1 MERITRVMILIL
13 CFSGFWFP
21 SDAETA
27 SKKNKTVV
35 GRNNQS
41 IPKADFYKRFHE
53 YICRGLGKDESDIV
67 VSSLKVTG
75 NKPVPAG
82 EVNIQLFQKDK
93 RKLSGNVRLVAVIS
107 VNGVAK
113 NKVKLSGW
121 VDLFESVVCTTRNLK
136 RGDTITEEDVYLERR
151 NIAHLPP
158 NLMFDIN
165 KVTGFMVKHQVKAD
179 SCIKE
184 WMLEKAPIVGRG
196 DIVTIIAETGG
207 LKVAVPGR
215 ILIKGYEGELV
226 RVQNLMSQKEIYAEV
241 VNPETVTVAF

>member
-1 MERITRVMILIL
+1 M
-13 CFSGFWFP
+13 
-21 SDAETA
+21 
-27 SKKNKTVV
+27 
-35 GRNNQS
+35 
-41 IPKADFYKRFHE
+41 
-53 YICRGLGKDESDIV
+53 
-67 VSSLKVTG
+67 
-75 NKPVPAG
+75 
-82 EVNIQLFQKDK
+82 
-93 RKLSGNVRLVAVIS
+93 VAVIS

-215 ILIKGYEGELV
+215 ILIKGYEDELV